1 MLRGFAPDTSERSR
15 GVHNTE
21 LRPLGA
27 GEMLDRAIT
36 LYVRRFAS
44 IVTVLAV
51 VAVPLAAL
59 EAVVAPQSA
68 HAFSDIARVFTTAGD
83 PAAQRAAADALSRS
97 NRATS
102 LTYGIV
108 MLAAVV
114 RLLMWCALVTVV
126 ATAYAG
132 ARTSIG
138 EAYRFALSRWLP
150 QLLVSLAFIV
160 LGGFAAI
167 PVFMLYFIVF
177 IAAFGLAALHQTAA
191 VFVVGIVGGLAF
203 LAALFIAG
211 PLIFMAYELASV
223 AVITETASPVQAI
236 GIGLRRA
243 FARGMKRRTVVAG
256 CVLFLVSQL
265 GALPL
270 IALAVIATAATHV
283 DALYFAILGAG
294 GVLLDGIVA
303 AFVVVYAV
311 DARIRREGYDIMI
324 AETPPVTNPA

>member
-1 MLRGFAPDTSERSR
+1 MQ
-15 GVHNTE
+15 NTE

-51 VAVPLAAL
+51 VAVPLAAV
-59 EAVVAPQSA
+59 EAFVAPQSA
-68 HAFSDIARVFTTAGD
+68 HAFTDLARVFTTAGD
-83 PAAQRAAADALSRS
+83 PAAQRQAAEALSRS
-97 NRATS
+97 NQATA
-102 LTYGIV
+102 LTYGV
-108 MLAAVV
+108 VALASVV

-126 ATAYAG
+126 AAGYAG
-132 ARTSIG
+132 VRTPLG
-138 EAYRFALSRWLP
+138 AAYRFALRRWMP
-150 QLLVSLAFIV
+150 QLLVSLAFLV

-167 PVFMLYFIVF
+167 PVFMLYFIVV
-177 IAAFGLAALHQTAA
+177 IAAIGLVALHQMVA
-191 VFVVGIVGGLAF
+191 VVIVAVLGGLLF
-203 LAALFIAG
+203 LAALAVVG

-223 AVITETASPVQAI
+223 AVVTETASPVEAI

-243 FARGMKRRTVVAG
+243 FAPGMKRRTVVAG
-256 CVLFLVSQL
+256 LVLVLVSQA

-270 IALAVIATAATHV
+270 IGLAAVATAATHV

-311 DARIRREGYDIMI
+311 DVRVRREGFDII
-324 AETPPVTNPA
+324 AADPAPVPGPA